1 MGLQNLGLRDMY
13 RGVFKLAALL
23 RNVNTSIKHFLRNRQ
38 GDVALHMALRHKK
51 MNVARVLIVIVFANG
66 AHPSIESVL
75 DNQRGQTPADK
86 ALAFPHFYVN
96 ANAL

>member
-1 MGLQNLGLRDMY
+1 
-13 RGVFKLAALL
+13 
-23 RNVNTSIKHFLRNRQ
+23 
-38 GDVALHMALRHKK
+38 MALRHKK